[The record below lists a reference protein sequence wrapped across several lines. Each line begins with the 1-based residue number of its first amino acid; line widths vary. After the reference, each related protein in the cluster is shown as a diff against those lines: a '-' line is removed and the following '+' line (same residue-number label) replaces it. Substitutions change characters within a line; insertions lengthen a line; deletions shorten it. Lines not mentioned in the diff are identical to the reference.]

1 MLLPNKKSLTSN
13 KFVQALF
20 RFANT
25 NFVAK
30 LIGIIVIWIIALIP
44 AWFYI
49 ITRILIDPIGFWQE
63 MALFCVFAVVIGWLQ
78 ALLTIGGTVLTITL
92 IVEDW

>member
-1 MLLPNKKSLTSN
+1 MLLPNKKSLTDN

-20 RFANT
+20 RFTNT

-30 LIGIIVIWIIALIP
+30 LIGIIVIWIVALIP
-44 AWFYI
+44 TWFYI

-78 ALLTIGGTVLTITL
+78 ALLAIGGTILTIAL
-92 IVEDW
+92 MVEDW